1 MLGSSVTQVFHINKS
16 ESIRPD
22 ALVPLTTVSVHDIYD
37 DATVEN
43 CGFQESL
50 SLDLFLLLLFV

>member
-22 ALVPLTTVSVHDIYD
+22 APVPLTTVSVHDIYD

-43 CGFQESL
+43 CGFL
-50 SLDLFLLLLFV
+50 T